1 MDKAPHYFHKKPL
14 LSCPGVEGT
23 SLKAAWR
30 KWHLNSGSHY
40 VAFIC
45 VYVSLPIGL

>member
-1 MDKAPHYFHKKPL
+1 MDKAPQYFHREPL
-14 LSCPGVEGT
+14 LSWLGVEGT
-23 SLKAAWR
+23 SLNAAWR